1 MFSTRKIGDS
11 TFASI
16 GFGAMGISAF
26 YVEIDTDEERY
37 TTDTTSVR
45 FSTPPSRQD
54 ARSGTRR
61 MFSDSEE
68 QMVGIA
74 LHWDSICFERTGKRN
89 SIFVA
94 TKFGFETDLS
104 VDGSPKHADEF
115 NPERMLDGK
124 FEVMLP
130 DVWQPDSSLCLHL
143 WFGFS
148 MRACIGR
155 PFTWQEVRSSTCR
168 FVDPP
173 YILEIRQN
181 LTVKPMG
188 LLIHAAPRTGKTTF
202 YAWPSSDL
210 QARNEHPQVAAPV
223 KAAVSSATSLYVLY
237 GSNTGTSEVF
247 SHRIANEALAFG
259 KPADNAGRFIDWL
272 RNIEGKPFTNHGA
285 TRILPRSAGDASKG
299 DFFHIFDDFKAK
311 LWSALS
317 RYSTSCSESMAPTLE
332 VKTADAGK
340 ERATALRHTDTL
352 FGTVVENRVL
362 TKDGPEKGHIGAS
375 KLLCAIQSFPE
386 FELTEGITVRAGDY
400 IAMCVAV
407 SLNFLLLRETSSGC
421 LLALAYPMRKRQEA
435 SKYIFAQPLTSVQ
448 VILSSLGPMS
458 LPVDKPVRLW
468 DIYYTQRICR
478 IISTCDHTRSGILA
492 GAAKTESTRAYL
504 EELKASYNE
513 SVLAKRLSV
522 VEILDTH
529 RDIELPLGAFLQML
543 PAMCV
548 RQYSI
553 SSSPLC
559 NPTHVTLI
567 VSVLAAPA
575 RSVHGEQFHG
585 LGSNY
590 LASMLPGDRV
600 QMAVRPSAA
609 AFHPPEDRRDV
620 LQWGRH
626 ARVHARA
633 FSALSVPH
641 GSVLPPFLLSSVVHC
656 WFITMPGM
664 ALLIGSTDQ

>member
-1 MFSTRKIGDS
+1 MFSTREIGDS

-26 YVEIDTDEERY
+26 YGEIDTDEECY
-37 TTDTTSVR
+37 TVFDAAFQGGCTFWDTEDVYG
-45 FSTPPSRQD
+45 D
-54 ARSGTRR
+54 W
-61 MFSDSEE
+61 EE

-130 DVWQPDSSLCLHL
+130 DVWQPHAGVHWTSVHMAGSQKFDLS
-143 WFGFS
+143 
-148 MRACIGR
+148 
-155 PFTWQEVRSSTCR
+155 

-173 YILEIRQN
+173 YTLEIRQN

-400 IAMCVAV
+400 IAI
-407 SLNFLLLRETSSGC
+407 LLRETSSGC

-548 RQYSI
+548 CQYSI

-656 WFITMPGM
+656 W
-664 ALLIGSTDQ
+664 LCV